1 MNRTL
6 SRRIF
11 LSESRKRFNGNT
23 DMDLF
28 KPDISHG
35 KCGRKSYGKQRG
47 NGYHNGDGKRQE
59 RKLHFD
65 RYSEKHAADD
75 ADHTALFAATD
86 ARAVNRAVTA
96 GHATHGNNA
105 VSDGAN
111 T

>member
-1 MNRTL
+1 
-6 SRRIF
+6 
-11 LSESRKRFNGNT
+11 
-23 DMDLF
+23 MDLF

-96 GHATHGNNA
+96 GHAAHGNNA

>member
-1 MNRTL
+1 
-6 SRRIF
+6 
-11 LSESRKRFNGNT
+11 
-23 DMDLF
+23 MDFF
-28 KPDISHG
+28 KPDVSHG
-35 KCGRKSYGKQRG
+35 KCIRTSYGKQRG

-86 ARAVNRAVTA
+86 ARAVNRTVTA
-96 GHATHGNNA
+96 GHAAHGNNA

>member
-1 MNRTL
+1 
-6 SRRIF
+6 
-11 LSESRKRFNGNT
+11 
-23 DMDLF
+23 MDLF

-35 KCGRKSYGKQRG
+35 KCGR
-47 NGYHNGDGKRQE
+47 N
-59 RKLHFD
+59 

-96 GHATHGNNA
+96 GHAAHGNNA